1 MLEQCRRGKHPMESR
16 CWAGISSRKGQPSIS
31 PFAEPANVSLD
42 QTTAV
47 EVERAPGR
55 KNQEELR

>member
-1 MLEQCRRGKHPMESR
+1 MQKGKAPNGKPLLGRDLLEEGPGKHF
-16 CWAGISSRKGQPSIS
+16 

-55 KNQEELR
+55 ENQEELR